1 MQDILPDNNYKIVGG
16 NVCEN
21 ESGDLKFEVGDNM
34 DKRGKGEHPRSV
46 FSGYRKCC
54 MNVAHCEDS

>member
-1 MQDILPDNNYKIVGG
+1 MRQQRVKSNIFVGCTFNSQG
-16 NVCEN
+16 
-21 ESGDLKFEVGDNM
+21 GNM

>member
-21 ESGDLKFEVGDNM
+21 ESGDLKFEVVVNATTESEV
-34 DKRGKGEHPRSV
+34 KH
-46 FSGYRKCC
+46 FCWL
-54 MNVAHCEDS
+54 HF